1 MRTNTLFLARG
12 CEYMNSRITVVAL
25 LGLLLLLA
33 GGVGGVHEAKG
44 QNNRFTERS
53 FVASPVVL
61 GMGDAGVALPGIE
74 QSFFYNPA
82 HLSQI
87 PSHFTIFGI
96 EGAASRT
103 LEEHIRFYDRRVQP
117 AIEADFSLSSER
129 LDNLRRDASALGHRP
144 SRGLG
149 AVLLPSF
156 AYSPGAL
163 GVGGG
168 LYAKTALNYRIDEEG
183 AGIPS
188 VWTLSRTDLMA
199 LLSLGLDLRVLGLS
213 GASVGLT
220 ATQTR
225 RSMAFKQT
233 PLGHFD
239 EREVA
244 VPLEGT
250 SFQIDAG
257 LTYTPPWGSALPGT
271 LRLGGAVYDVLEKGY
286 EYTAGGSGRLPFL
299 DEAVGR
305 SNGDS
310 LDVESEDVDRAQE
323 LFALRTSYRFGIA
336 YEYPRLFFL
345 DDVGVAVD
353 YQGYQTNH
361 QTPLARL
368 HLGVRALVLD
378 QLELRGGLGSGYP
391 SGGLGL
397 LLGPFH
403 LDYSIH
409 GIEEGRRAGQ
419 VSTYV
424 HTLRLLIRLQ

>member
-1 MRTNTLFLARG
+1 
-12 CEYMNSRITVVAL
+12 MNRRIDVVAI
-25 LGLLLLLA
+25 LGLLLLF
-33 GGVGGVHEAKG
+33 GGVQEAKS
-44 QNNRFTERS
+44 QNNRLTQRS

-82 HLSQI
+82 HLSEI

-103 LEEHIRFYDRRVQP
+103 LEEHIHFYDQRVQP
-117 AIEADFSLSSER
+117 AVEADFSLSNER
-129 LDNLRRDASALGHRP
+129 LETLRRDASALGHRP

-168 LYAKTALNYRIDEEG
+168 LYAKTALNYRIEEG
-183 AGIPS
+183 EVGIPS
-188 VWTLSRTDLMA
+188 MWTLSRTDLMA

-233 PLGHFD
+233 PLGRFD
-239 EREVA
+239 DQEIA

-257 LTYTPPWGSALPGT
+257 LTYTPPFGSGLPGT
-271 LRLGGAVYDVLEKGY
+271 LRIGGALYDLLENGY
-286 EYTAGGSGRLPFL
+286 DYTAGGSGRLPFL
-299 DEAVGR
+299 DEAVGH
-305 SNGDS
+305 SDGDS
-310 LDVESEDVDRAQE
+310 LDVEAGDVDQAKD
-323 LFALRTSYRFGIA
+323 LFALKSSYRFGIA
-336 YEYPRLFFL
+336 YEYPQLFFL
-345 DDVGVAVD
+345 DDIGVAVD
-353 YQGYQTNH
+353 YQGYQANP
-361 QTPLARL
+361 QASLSGL
-368 HLGVRALVLD
+368 HLGVQALLLD
-378 QLELRGGLGSGYP
+378 QLEIRGGLGSGYP

-403 LDYSIH
+403 FDYSFH
-409 GIEEGRRAGQ
+409 GIEDGLRADQ
-419 VSTYV
+419 LSTYV

>member
-1 MRTNTLFLARG
+1 MAFLSG
-12 CEYMNSRITVVAL
+12 CEYMNSRITVYAL
-25 LGLLLLLA
+25 LGILLFFGA
-33 GGVGGVHEAKG
+33 VEGGGQEAKA
-44 QNNRFTERS
+44 QNNRVTERS
-53 FVASPVVL
+53 FVSSPVVL

-103 LEEHIRFYDRRVQP
+103 LEEHIRFYDRQVQP
-117 AIEADFSLSSER
+117 AVEKNFALSTASLDE
-129 LDNLRRDASALGHRP
+129 LRRDASALGHRP

-156 AYSPGAL
+156 VYSPGAL

-168 LYAKTALNYRIDEEG
+168 LYAKTALNYRIDEKQ
-183 AGIPS
+183 AAIPS

-199 LLSLGLDLRVLGLS
+199 LLSLGLDLRVLGLT
-213 GASVGLT
+213 GASVGVT

-225 RSMAFKQT
+225 RSMAFKRT
-233 PLGHFD
+233 PLGPSNEQEF
-239 EREVA
+239 E

-250 SFQIDAG
+250 SFQLDAG
-257 LTYTPPWGSALPGT
+257 LTYSPGWASALPGT
-271 LRLGGAVYDVLEKGY
+271 LRFGGAVYDVLENGY
-286 EYTAGGSGRLPFL
+286 DYTAGGSGRLPFL

-310 LDVESEDVDRAQE
+310 LDVSSEDVARAKD
-323 LFALRTSYRFGIA
+323 LFALKTSYRVGIA
-336 YEYPRLFFL
+336 YQYPRLLFL
-345 DDVGVAVD
+345 EDIGMAVD
-353 YQGYQTNH
+353 YQGYQVNY

-368 HLGVRALVLD
+368 HVGMRALLLD
-378 QLELRGGLGSGYP
+378 QLEIRGGLGSGYP

-397 LLGPFH
+397 RLGAFH

-409 GIEEGRRAGQ
+409 GIEEGRRAGE
-419 VSTYV
+419 VSTYL